1 MSETAAVVETKKKG
15 KSNLKNGLLIVQILL
30 PFGAYLAL
38 QAGNRLWAGVIAGAF
53 VLSMAVLV
61 WAG

>member
-1 MSETAAVVETKKKG
+1 MIEKKKAL
-15 KSNLKNGLLIVQILL
+15 KPKLKNGLLVIQILL
-30 PFGAYLAL
+30 PFAAYVAL
-38 QAGNRLWAGVIAGAF
+38 QSGRNILAGTIAGLF